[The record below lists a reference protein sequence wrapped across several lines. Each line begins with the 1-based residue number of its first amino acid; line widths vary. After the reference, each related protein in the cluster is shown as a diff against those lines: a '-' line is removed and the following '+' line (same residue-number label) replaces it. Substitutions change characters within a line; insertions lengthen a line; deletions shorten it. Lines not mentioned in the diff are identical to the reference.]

1 MPVCSHCGK
10 EVSEGIKFCPEC
22 GERLKKEFTPE
33 ETEKYIRELD
43 ASVEEE
49 KPAKK
54 TKTTKKQLT
63 VAIVGCIIG
72 VIAIIAAVV
81 ICTPE
86 GVVPASRRPAV
97 ATFVEE
103 WNTFAQDAFPHLNLN
118 IPIKELVPVADGD
131 WATTYFYRFWEGAT
145 KDEYHRFEIVFAKE
159 GSPLQRSGTIAVS
172 VVSNRYYDAERI
184 IASWG
189 LLIATMLPDGRL
201 EDTGDILRELE
212 AIDTDA
218 DIYDHFKE
226 ITKSGIVFGFD
237 GFGQTLTLYADQL

>member
-22 GERLKKEFTPE
+22 GERIKKGFTCE
-33 ETEKYIRELD
+33 EREKYIQELQ
-43 ASVEEE
+43 ASVKEE
-49 KPAKK
+49 KPAEKPK
-54 TKTTKKQLT
+54 RTKKGLV
-63 VAIVGCIIG
+63 VAIVGCIMG
-72 VIAIIAAVV
+72 VIAIIAVVV

-103 WNTFAQDAFPHLNLN
+103 WNTFAQDAFPHLNQN

-145 KDEYHRFEIVFAKE
+145 EDEYHRLEIVFAKE
-159 GSPLQRSGTIAVS
+159 GDPLQRAGTIVVFA
-172 VVSNRYYDAERI
+172 VSNRYYDDERI

-212 AIDTDA
+212 VIDTDA
-218 DIYDHFKE
+218 GIYDHFKE
-226 ITKSGIVFGFD
+226 ITRSGIVFGFD
-237 GFGQTLTLYADQL
+237 GFGQKLALYAEQL